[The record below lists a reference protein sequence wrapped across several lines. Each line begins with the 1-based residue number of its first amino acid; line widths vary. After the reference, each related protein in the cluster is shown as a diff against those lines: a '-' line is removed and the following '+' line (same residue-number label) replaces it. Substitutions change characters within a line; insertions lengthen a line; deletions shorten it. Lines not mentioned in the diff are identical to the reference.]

1 MNPLDSL
8 GKMLLVFGGALVV
21 MGLVVLLLGGVPFV
35 GRLPGDLRFRW
46 GDVSCYL
53 PLMTGVVLS
62 ILATLALNLV
72 LWVLRK

>member
-21 MGLVVLLLGGVPFV
+21 MGLVVLLVGRVPFA

-46 GDVSCYL
+46 GDVSCCL

-62 ILATLALNLV
+62 IFATLVLNLV
-72 LWVLRK
+72 SWVVRK

>member
-1 MNPLDSL
+1 MNSLDSL
-8 GKMLLVFGGALVV
+8 GKMLLVVGGALVV
-21 MGLVVLLLGGVPFV
+21 MGLLVLLLGRVPFV

-72 LWVLRK
+72 LWVLPK